1 MLCAVLVL
9 SFCVAVATSTTVVDK
24 KLYAS
29 PLTTAPTTPSPQATP
44 RTSTR
49 LTTYTV
55 PTTRQSTTTTT
66 TADDVRPLSECAVPT
81 FSMSLRSARN
91 SSGVWTDEV
100 ESADAVE
107 QGSERQPGGYRL
119 DVQHTASYSCGG
131 GESVSLTL
139 TLTAPVLPL
148 PSIGKL

>member
-9 SFCVAVATSTTVVDK
+9 SFCVAVAPSTTVVDK
-24 KLYAS
+24 KLHAS

-91 SSGVWTDEV
+91 SSGVWTDELLCYRFQV
-100 ESADAVE
+100 LANCKKRLKVMLLYIHHL
-107 QGSERQPGGYRL
+107 ERP
-119 DVQHTASYSCGG
+119 YS
-131 GESVSLTL
+131 
-139 TLTAPVLPL
+139 
-148 PSIGKL
+148 PSKT